1 MPVKFYLDNRHNKKD
16 EVPIRVSISIRNSRL
31 VSTVGYAIYPNSWDS
46 ENQRVYPKFK
56 SVNRLNATPKIIND
70 RLKAIQLHFDKK
82 ALLATSKPS
91 LEELK
96 KDLSEITGSTRHRYN
111 ISEEKTVLE
120 RFDDFVKEGS
130 SIHQWSPG
138 TLECWNAFRG
148 HISQLGTNI
157 KFSYFNEQGIQR
169 FINHLRNDSQMREV
183 TIKKHF
189 SNLKWFLGWAIRKG
203 YCQETAIEKY
213 SARFLEIQ
221 QPIIFLTPEEL
232 KRLYKFQI
240 PSDGETVTLK
250 RYDGEEYEKTVSNSS
265 SLGKTRDLFCF
276 CAFTGLRYSDMAKLK
291 RSDIEKKALL
301 STTKKTHERLIIEL
315 NSFSRAILD
324 KYKDEKYPDDL
335 ALPVISNQKMNIYLK
350 DLCELCGFTDTV
362 TKVFIAG
369 GSRKEEKYMKWELI
383 GTHAAR
389 RTFICFAISMGIPP
403 EIVMKWTGHSSYNAM
418 KPYIEIAEK
427 VKENAMNTLEQEL
440 INTIY
445 GDEQD
450 EENTERS

>member
-1 MPVKFYLDNRHNKKD
+1 MPVKFYLDNRPNKSG
-16 EVPIRVSISIRNSRL
+16 ELPIRVSILIKNSRL
-31 VSTVGYAIYPNSWDS
+31 LSTVGYSVRPETWDP
-46 ENQRVYPKFK
+46 EKQRVIPNFK
-56 SVNRLNATPKIIND
+56 TVNNLSATPKIIND
-70 RLKAIQLHFDKK
+70 RLKAIKLHFDQKDLQ
-82 ALLATSKPS
+82 AISKPS
-91 LEELK
+91 REELK
-96 KDLSEITGSTRHRYN
+96 RELSEITGSTSQAGN
-111 ISEEKTVLE
+111 FSKNNTVLE
-120 RFDDFVKEGS
+120 RFDEFVQEGS
-130 SIHQWSPG
+130 SINQWSAG
-138 TLECWNAFRG
+138 TLECWNAFKG
-148 HISQLGTNI
+148 HISQLGNNL
-157 KFSYFNEQGIQR
+157 KFGYFNDQGIRR
-169 FINHLRNDSQMREV
+169 FISHLRNDSQMKEV

-189 SNLKWFLGWAIRKG
+189 SNLKWFLGWAIKKG
-203 YCQETAIEKY
+203 YCKETAIEKF
-213 SARFLEIQ
+213 SVRFMEIQ

-232 KRLYKFQI
+232 KRLYNFQI

-427 VKENAMNTLEQEL
+427 VKEDAMDRINDQL
-440 INTIY
+440 INAIL
-445 GDEQD
+445 GDEA
-450 EENTERS
+450 ETVKVNP